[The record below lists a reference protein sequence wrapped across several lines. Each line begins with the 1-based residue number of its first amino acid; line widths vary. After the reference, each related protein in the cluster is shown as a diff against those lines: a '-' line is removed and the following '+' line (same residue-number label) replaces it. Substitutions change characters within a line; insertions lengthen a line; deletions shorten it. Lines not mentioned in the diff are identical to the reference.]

1 MMLAAAMMLD
11 HVGELE
17 AAKRIRRAV
26 AGVVEEGRVRIY
38 DMMRLVGG
46 PDVIARGAASTHEM
60 TDAVIARLGVPA
72 TV

>member
-17 AAKRIRRAV
+17 AANRIRHAV

-72 TV
+72 AV

>member
-1 MMLAAAMMLD
+1 
-11 HVGELE
+11 
-17 AAKRIRRAV
+17 V

-72 TV
+72 AV